1 LLYEFITLRQA
12 ALTVNVLPNS
22 PTQFA
27 LVDLNFNPPTKY
39 EPHQVLILNPLASK
53 VLASVQLPSPAAV
66 ICTSGL
72 AKVDYR
78 IVVACRDNTI
88 RTIKNGRL
96 TGITIGLDAPPVG
109 MHMQGRNII
118 VALAD
123 RCVRMGVRYQLS
135 CIEAAIASCL
145 SLARAIEMTS
155 LTKHSVCMF
164 KHEGIAGGRHSHEQ
178 STHSH
183 K

>member
-1 LLYEFITLRQA
+1 
-12 ALTVNVLPNS
+12 
-22 PTQFA
+22 
-27 LVDLNFNPPTKY
+27 
-39 EPHQVLILNPLASK
+39 

-123 RCVRMGVRYQLS
+123 RCVCMGVRYQLC
-135 CIEAAIASCL
+135 CIESAIVSFL
-145 SLARAIEMTS
+145 SLALAIEVAS
-155 LTKHSVCMF
+155 STKYSCLYVQTQDV
-164 KHEGIAGGRHSHEQ
+164 AGTLQLRIVNTEAQ
-178 STHSH
+178 AMNEFITRA
-183 K
+183 